1 MRYIALEEAFFIPE
15 LAERQPTSAHRE
27 LMRRMKPASGERYE
41 RRLPDFTEFRLPE
54 MDDAGID
61 IQVLSLTAPGLQVDI
76 DAERARANARFSNDY
91 LAKVIAQH
99 PDRFRGFAALPLQD
113 PAAAVAELERAVSQD
128 GLCGALVNDCV
139 GGPGGRYLD
148 APEYDELWSAIESL
162 GVPLYL
168 HPGTPPADHWR
179 VIDGRPE
186 LYGATWSWAA
196 EVGGHA
202 LRILFGGVFD
212 RHPGATLILGHMGE
226 FLPFQRSR
234 LDSRYATVAIEAT
247 TAPLQRP
254 PSAYLG
260 TNIVFTN
267 SGVFSPAVMLG
278 AVLEV
283 GADAIMFS
291 VDYPY
296 ESSYE
301 AVDGFE
307 RTTLSA
313 ADREKIAHGNAERLL
328 HIG

>member
-1 MRYIALEEAFFIPE
+1 MRYIALEEAFLIPE
-15 LAERQPTSAHRE
+15 LAERQPTSGFQR
-27 LMRRMKPASGERYE
+27 LMKFMKPEHAERFE
-41 RRLPDFTEFRLPE
+41 LRLPDFTEYRLAE

-76 DAERARANARFSNDY
+76 DAEQARNNARFANEY
-91 LAKVIAQH
+91 LAKVVGEH
-99 PDRFRGFAALPLQD
+99 PDRFRGFAALSLQD
-113 PAAAVAELERAVSQD
+113 PAAAAAELERAVTQD

-139 GGPGGRYLD
+139 TGPGGRYLD
-148 APEYDELWSAIESL
+148 APEYDEVWSAVESL

-168 HPGTPPADHWR
+168 HPGAPPVDHWH
-179 VIDGRPE
+179 VIEGRPE

-196 EVGGHA
+196 EVSGHA
-202 LRILFGGVFD
+202 LRILFSGVFD
-212 RHPGATLILGHMGE
+212 RHPGATMILGHMGE

-234 LDSRYATVAIEAT
+234 LDSRFAVASIAST
-247 TAPLQRP
+247 STLQRV

-283 GADAIMFS
+283 GADALMFS
-291 VDYPY
+291 IDYPY

-301 AVDGFE
+301 AVQGFE
-307 RTTLSA
+307 QTTLSA
-313 ADREKIAHGNAERLL
+313 TDRAQIAHGNAERLL
-328 HIG
+328 RI

>member
-15 LAERQPTSAHRE
+15 LAELRPAHE
-27 LMRRMKPASGERYE
+27 QLMRLLRPGIGEEYE
-41 RRLPDFTEFRLPE
+41 RRLSDFTEYRLPE

-61 IQVLSLTAPGLQVDI
+61 IQVLSLTSPGLQVDL
-76 DAERARANARFSNDY
+76 DAERARGDARFANDY
-91 LAKVIAQH
+91 LAKVVAQH
-99 PDRFRGFAALPLQD
+99 PDRFRGFAALPMQD
-113 PAAAVAELERAVSQD
+113 PAAAAAELERAVTQD
-128 GLCGALVNDCV
+128 GFCGGLVNDCIS
-139 GGPGGRYLD
+139 GPGGRYLD
-148 APEYDELWSAIESL
+148 APAYDELWSAVESL

-168 HPGTPPADHWR
+168 HPGAPPADRWR

-196 EVGGHA
+196 EVSGHA

-234 LDSRYATVAIEAT
+234 LDSRYATVAT
-247 TAPLQRP
+247 TTTLARA

-283 GADAIMFS
+283 GADALMFS

-296 ESSYE
+296 ESSRE

-307 RTTLSA
+307 RTTLPA

-328 HIG
+328 RIG

>member
-15 LAERQPTSAHRE
+15 LAELEPMSDSHR
-27 LMRRMKPASGERYE
+27 LMQFLAFKTEDAEHFE
-41 RRLPDFTEFRLPE
+41 RRLTDFTEYRLPE

-61 IQVLSLTAPGLQVDI
+61 VQVLSLTVPGLQVDI
-76 DAERARANARFSNDY
+76 DAERARDNARFANDH
-91 LAKVIAQH
+91 LAKVIGEH

-113 PAAAVAELERAVSQD
+113 PAAAAAELERAVTQH
-128 GLCGALVNDCV
+128 GFCGALVNDCV
-139 GGPGGRYLD
+139 YGPGGRYLD
-148 APEYDELWSAIESL
+148 APEYDEVWSALETL

-168 HPGTPPADHWR
+168 HPGAPPADNWR
-179 VIDGRPE
+179 VLDGHPE
-186 LYGATWSWAA
+186 LYGAPWSWAA

-202 LRILFGGVFD
+202 LRILYSGVFD

-234 LDSRYATVAIEAT
+234 LDSRYRT
-247 TAPLQRP
+247 TQPTTPLKRV

-291 VDYPY
+291 VDYPF

-301 AVDGFE
+301 AVEGFE

-328 HIG
+328 RIG

>member
-15 LAERQPTSAHRE
+15 LAERQPI
-27 LMRRMKPASGERYE
+27 PA
-41 RRLPDFTEFRLPE
+41 LPLTFKTEFAEHIRPRLTDFSEYRLSE

-61 IQVLSLTAPGLQVDI
+61 IQVLSLTVPGLQVDI
-76 DAERARANARFSNDY
+76 DPGLARDNARFANEY
-91 LAKVIAQH
+91 LAKAIGEH

-113 PAAAVAELERAVSQD
+113 PAAAAVELERAVTQD

-139 GGPGGRYLD
+139 YGPGGRYLD
-148 APEYDELWSAIESL
+148 APEYDELWSALESL

-168 HPGTPPADHWR
+168 HPGAPPADHWR
-179 VIDGRPE
+179 VIEGRPE

-196 EVGGHA
+196 EVSGHA
-202 LRILFGGVFD
+202 LRILFNGVFD
-212 RHPGATLILGHMGE
+212 RHPGATLILGHLGE

-234 LDSRYATVAIEAT
+234 LDSRYAAMART
-247 TAPLQRP
+247 TALKRM
-254 PSAYLG
+254 PSEYLG

-283 GADAIMFS
+283 GADALMFS

-296 ESSYE
+296 ESSYQ
-301 AVDGFE
+301 AVKGFE
-307 RTTLSA
+307 QTTLSA

-328 HIG
+328 RIC

>member
-15 LAERQPTSAHRE
+15 LAELRPAHQK
-27 LMRRMKPASGERYE
+27 LMRLMKPEFAERYE
-41 RRLPDFTEFRLPE
+41 RRLPDFTEYRLAE
-54 MDDAGID
+54 MDDAGVD
-61 IQVLSLTAPGLQVDI
+61 IQVLSLTSPGLQVDI
-76 DAERARANARFSNDY
+76 DAERARADARFANDY
-91 LAKVIAQH
+91 LTKIIAQH

-113 PAAAVAELERAVSQD
+113 PAAAAAELERAVTRD
-128 GLCGALVNDCV
+128 GFCGALVNDCIS
-139 GGPGGRYLD
+139 GPGGRYLD
-148 APEYDELWSAIESL
+148 APEYDELWSAVESL

-168 HPGTPPADHWR
+168 HPGAPPVDRWR
-179 VIDGRPE
+179 VIEGRPE

-196 EVGGHA
+196 EVSGHA
-202 LRILFGGVFD
+202 LRLVFGGVFD

-234 LDSRYATVAIEAT
+234 LDSRYATLGIEAT
-247 TAPLQRP
+247 TTSLQRV

-260 TNIVFTN
+260 TNVVFTN

-283 GADAIMFS
+283 GADAVMFS

-296 ESSYE
+296 ESSRE
-301 AVDGFE
+301 AVQGFE

-313 ADREKIAHGNAERLL
+313 VDREKIAHGNAERLL
-328 HIG
+328 RIG

>member
-15 LAERQPTSAHRE
+15 LADLLPAHRQ
-27 LMRRMKPASGERYE
+27 LMGLLRPEFGERYE
-41 RRLPDFTEFRLPE
+41 RRLPDFTEYRLSE

-61 IQVLSLTAPGLQVDI
+61 IQVLSLTSPGLQI
-76 DAERARANARFSNDY
+76 ELDAERARDNARYANDY

-113 PAAAVAELERAVSQD
+113 PAAAARELERAVNQD
-128 GLCGALVNDCV
+128 GFCGALVNDCIS
-139 GGPGGRYLD
+139 GPGGRYLD
-148 APEYDELWSAIESL
+148 APAYDELWSAVESL

-168 HPGTPPADHWR
+168 HPGSPPADRWR

-196 EVGGHA
+196 EVSGHA
-202 LRILFGGVFD
+202 LRLLFGGVFD

-234 LDSRYATVAIEAT
+234 LDSRYATISTA
-247 TAPLQRP
+247 APLRRA

-283 GADAIMFS
+283 GAEAVMFS

-296 ESSYE
+296 ESSRE
-301 AVDGFE
+301 AVEGFE
-307 RTTLSA
+307 ATTLSA

-328 HIG
+328 HI

>member
-15 LAERQPTSAHRE
+15 LADLRPAHRE
-27 LMRRMKPASGERYE
+27 LMQLLRPDIGERYE
-41 RRLPDFTEFRLPE
+41 RRLPDFTEYRLAE

-61 IQVLSLTAPGLQVDI
+61 IQVLSLTSPGLQVDL
-76 DAERARANARFSNDY
+76 DAEQARDDARFANDY
-91 LAKVIAQH
+91 LAKIIARH

-113 PAAAVAELERAVSQD
+113 PAAAARELERAVKQD

-139 GGPGGRYLD
+139 SGPGGRYLD
-148 APEYDELWSAIESL
+148 APAYDELWSAVESL

-168 HPGTPPADHWR
+168 HPGSPPADRWR
-179 VIDGRPE
+179 VLDGRPE

-196 EVGGHA
+196 EVSGHA
-202 LRILFGGVFD
+202 LRLLFSGVFD

-234 LDSRYATVAIEAT
+234 LDSRYATLALDAT
-247 TAPLQRP
+247 TAPLQRA

-278 AVLEV
+278 AMLEV

-296 ESSYE
+296 ESSHE
-301 AVDGFE
+301 AVRGFE

-328 HIG
+328 RID

>member
-15 LAERQPTSAHRE
+15 LAERQPMSDS
-27 LMRRMKPASGERYE
+27 RRFLETLGFKPGIGERYQS
-41 RRLPDFTEFRLPE
+41 RLTDFTEYRLPE

-76 DAERARANARFSNDY
+76 DAERARDNARFANDY
-91 LAKVIAQH
+91 LAKVVAEH

-113 PAAAVAELERAVSQD
+113 PAAAAAELERAVTQH
-128 GLCGALVNDCV
+128 GLCGALVNDSIH
-139 GGPGGRYLD
+139 GPGGRYLD
-148 APEYDELWSAIESL
+148 APEYDEVWSALESL

-168 HPGTPPADHWR
+168 HPGAPPVDHWQ
-179 VIDGRPE
+179 VLQGRPE
-186 LYGATWSWAA
+186 LYGAPWSWAA

-202 LRILFGGVFD
+202 LRILYSGVFD

-234 LDSRYATVAIEAT
+234 LDSRYRTMQTT
-247 TAPLQRP
+247 TALKRL

-283 GADAIMFS
+283 GADAVMFS

-301 AVDGFE
+301 AVQGFE

-313 ADREKIAHGNAERLL
+313 ADREKIAHGNAERLVC
-328 HIG
+328 IS

>member
-1 MRYIALEEAFFIPE
+1 MRYIALEEAFFVPE
-15 LAERQPTSAHRE
+15 LTDLRPAHQRLMQ
-27 LMRRMKPASGERYE
+27 LMRPEIGARYAA
-41 RRLPDFTEFRLPE
+41 RLADFTQYRLPE

-61 IQVLSLTAPGLQVDI
+61 IQVLSLTSPGLQI
-76 DAERARANARFSNDY
+76 DLDAQQAREQARFANDY
-91 LAKVIAQH
+91 LAKVVAHH
-99 PDRFRGFAALPLQD
+99 PDRFRGFAALPMQD
-113 PAAAVAELERAVSQD
+113 PADAAVELERAVTQD
-128 GLCGALVNDCV
+128 GFCGALVNDCIS
-139 GGPGGRYLD
+139 GPGGRYLD
-148 APEYDELWSAIESL
+148 APAYDELWSAVESL

-168 HPGTPPADHWR
+168 HPGAPPADRWR
-179 VIDGRPE
+179 VIDGRSE

-196 EVGGHA
+196 EVSGHA
-202 LRILFGGVFD
+202 LRILFSGLFD
-212 RHPGATLILGHMGE
+212 RYPGATLILGHMGE

-234 LDSRYATVAIEAT
+234 LDSRYATIT
-247 TAPLQRP
+247 TTTELQRA

-283 GADAIMFS
+283 GADALMFS

-301 AVDGFE
+301 AVQGFE

-328 HIG
+328 RIG

>member
-15 LAERQPTSAHRE
+15 LADLRPAHQQ
-27 LMRRMKPASGERYE
+27 LMRLMKPDVRERYE
-41 RRLPDFTEFRLPE
+41 LRLPDFTEYRLAE
-54 MDDAGID
+54 MDGAGVD
-61 IQVLSLTAPGLQVDI
+61 VQVLSLTSPGVQI
-76 DAERARANARFSNDY
+76 DLDAQRSRDNARFANDY
-91 LAKVIAQH
+91 LAKVIDRH
-99 PDRFRGFAALPLQD
+99 PDRFRGFAALALQD
-113 PAAAVAELERAVSQD
+113 PAAAAKELERAVTED
-128 GLCGALVNDCV
+128 GLCGALVNDCID
-139 GGPGGRYLD
+139 GPGGRYLD
-148 APEYDELWSAIESL
+148 APEYDELWSALESL

-168 HPGTPPADHWR
+168 HPGAPPADRWR

-196 EVGGHA
+196 EVSGHA
-202 LRILFGGVFD
+202 LRLLFGGVFD
-212 RHPGATLILGHMGE
+212 RHPAATLILGHMGE

-234 LDSRYATVAIEAT
+234 LDSRYATLGPEAST
-247 TAPLQRP
+247 TPLQRP

-283 GADAIMFS
+283 GADAMMFS
-291 VDYPY
+291 IDYPY
-296 ESSYE
+296 ESSHE
-301 AVDGFE
+301 AVEGFE

-328 HIG
+328 RIG

>member
-15 LAERQPTSAHRE
+15 LAELQPRSDSQRFLQSLGFKTEYA
-27 LMRRMKPASGERYE
+27 ERFQ
-41 RRLPDFTEFRLPE
+41 RRLSDFTEYRLPE

-61 IQVLSLTAPGLQVDI
+61 IQVLSLTGPGLQIDI
-76 DAERARANARFSNDY
+76 DAERARDNARFANDH
-91 LAKVIAQH
+91 LAKIVSEH

-113 PAAAVAELERAVSQD
+113 PAAAVAELERAVTQH
-128 GLCGALVNDCV
+128 GFCGALVYDCV
-139 GGPGGRYLD
+139 HGPGGRYLD
-148 APEYDELWSAIESL
+148 APEYDEVWSALESL

-168 HPGTPPADHWR
+168 HPGAPPADHWR
-179 VIDGRPE
+179 VLDGRPE

-196 EVGGHA
+196 EVSGHA
-202 LRILFGGVFD
+202 LRILFSGVFD
-212 RHPGATLILGHMGE
+212 RHPGATMILGHMGE

-234 LDSRYATVAIEAT
+234 LDSRYRIMQPT
-247 TAPLQRP
+247 TPLQQA

-283 GADAIMFS
+283 GADAVMFS

-301 AVDGFE
+301 AVQGFE

-313 ADREKIAHGNAERLL
+313 SDREKIAHGNAERLL
-328 HIG
+328 RIS